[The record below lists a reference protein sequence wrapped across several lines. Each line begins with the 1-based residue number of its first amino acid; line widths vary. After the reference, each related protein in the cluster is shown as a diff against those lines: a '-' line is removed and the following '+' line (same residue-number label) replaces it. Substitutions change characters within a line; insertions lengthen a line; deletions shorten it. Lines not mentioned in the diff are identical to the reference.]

1 MRYRIDGE
9 ALAHFVARQVA
20 FVESI
25 PTPELVADVDE
36 LGLGDNTIR
45 GDEARALWLGAGL
58 ATHVGLAIFE
68 KPERF
73 ISAAPSPVAPVAALA
88 A

>member
-1 MRYRIDGE
+1 MQYRIDRE
-9 ALAHFVARQVA
+9 ALAEFVARQVA

-25 PTPELVADVDE
+25 PTPELVADVVE
-36 LGLGDNTIR
+36 LGLGDDTVLN
-45 GDEARALWLGAGL
+45 EARALWLGAGL

-68 KPERF
+68 EPERF
-73 ISAAPSPVAPVAALA
+73 ISAAPSPVTLVAVLA